1 MFEALVTYM
10 ESLALAHA
18 DEKAL
23 GRFYLSFLC
32 MPILCAL
39 QVLRAFAFGLSLSY
53 FGHTVVCSSQ
63 LSHLG

>member
-39 QVLRAFAFGLSLSY
+39 QVLRALGLSLSY